1 MFGDVKE
8 LEAGL
13 KKLADSA
20 QQTDS
25 EEPAASARIAF
36 AYTGQA
42 GQWAGM
48 GEALYQ
54 TEPVARAVLDR
65 CDQVMR
71 EERGASLLDV
81 MFGRTEAGEE
91 LNDEGWAQAA
101 SYALEAALT
110 ALWESVGVRPNE
122 VVGLGV
128 GEIAAA
134 QAAGVFGLEDGLR
147 LAMSLT
153 GPEADVPRIAMA
165 EPSLT
170 LTSSVTGRA
179 VKASAELDD
188 VHWRQATDEAAGSQT
203 FTKAL
208 ASVGAD
214 IVVEVGPQTKV
225 DATAAAPEGFEERF
239 LRAVSAAYEA
249 GARISFSGLYA
260 GEERRR
266 ISIPGYPFQRR
277 RFWVQPRR
285 RGGT

>member
-1 MFGDVKE
+1 
-8 LEAGL
+8 
-13 KKLADSA
+13 
-20 QQTDS
+20 
-25 EEPAASARIAF
+25 
-36 AYTGQA
+36 
-42 GQWAGM
+42 
-48 GEALYQ
+48 
-54 TEPVARAVLDR
+54 
-65 CDQVMR
+65 
-71 EERGASLLDV
+71 
-81 MFGRTEAGEE
+81 MFGRMEATGD

-101 SYALEAALT
+101 TYALEAALT
-110 ALWESVGVRPNE
+110 ALWESAGVRPNE

-153 GPEADVPRIAMA
+153 GPQADVPRIALA

-170 LTSSVTGRA
+170 LTSSVTGRT

-188 VHWRQATDEAAGSQT
+188 VHWRQVTDEAAGSQT

-208 ASVGAD
+208 ASLGAD
-214 IVVEVGPQTKV
+214 LVVEVGPPTELGST
-225 DATAAAPEGFEERF
+225 DASPEGFEERF

-249 GARISFSGLYA
+249 GARVSFSGLYA

-266 ISIPGYPFQRR
+266 IAIPGYPFQRR

-285 RGGT
+285 RGGG